1 MSEKFEEKQFGLSIP
16 ENISINR
23 TNFLE
28 YYSQFVELMNLYQSA
43 ADEVVTKLKIL
54 DNEFSSKYQRNP
66 IHTLKSRIK
75 SPESILGKLNR
86 KGLPPTADSIRNNLY
101 DIAGVRVVC
110 QYIDDIYTIAG
121 LLSSHDDITLLKT
134 KDYIKNPKP
143 NGYRSL
149 HIVVNVPVFLS
160 TGKEYAPVEIQIR
173 TMAMDFW
180 ASLEH
185 ELHYKTGKHVDS
197 ALEDELYYCAETIA
211 ETDRRMQNI
220 YKSINTANSPQ
231 TDEESTDENEK

>member
-1 MSEKFEEKQFGLSIP
+1 MLEEKNYGIALPSEVDLSH
-16 ENISINR
+16 ISNS
-23 TNFLE
+23 NFLE
-28 YYSQFVELMNLYQSA
+28 YYSQFVSLMNLYQAA
-43 ADEVVTKLKIL
+43 ADEVVTKLQIL
-54 DNEFSSKYQRNP
+54 DNEFSAKYSRNP

-86 KGLPPTADSIRNNLY
+86 KGLPLSADSIRNNLY
-101 DIAGVRVVC
+101 DIAGVRVIC
-110 QYIDDIYTIAG
+110 QYIDDIYTLAG
-121 LLSSHDDITLLKT
+121 LLTSHDDIELLKT

-160 TGKEYAPVEIQIR
+160 TGKDHAPVEIQIR

-185 ELHYKTGKHVDS
+185 ELHYKASKKVGQEVS
-197 ALEDELYYCAETIA
+197 DELYFCAETIA
-211 ETDRRMQNI
+211 DTDRRMQDI
-220 YKSINTANSPQ
+220 YKKIN
-231 TDEESTDENEK
+231 ES

>member
-1 MSEKFEEKQFGLSIP
+1 MFVEKQYDIAVL
-16 ENISINR
+16 EDARINK
-23 TNFLE
+23 TSFMN
-28 YYSQFVELMNLYQSA
+28 YYAQFIELMNLYQSA
-43 ADEVVTKLKIL
+43 ADEVVTKLQIL
-54 DNEFSSKYQRNP
+54 DNEFSAKYQRNP

-86 KGLPPTADSIRNNLY
+86 KGIPLSAEAVKANLY
-101 DIAGVRVVC
+101 DIAGVRVIC
-110 QYIDDIYTIAG
+110 QYIDDIYTLAG
-121 LLSSHDDITLLKT
+121 LLAAHDDIELLKT

-185 ELHYKTGKHVDS
+185 ELHYKTGKKVS
-197 ALEDELYYCAETIA
+197 RELSDELFRCAETIA
-211 ETDRRMQNI
+211 DTDRRMQDI
-220 YKSINTANSPQ
+220 YKKL
-231 TDEESTDENEK
+231 NEPDDN